1 MTSKIFLI
9 YLKYQCVI
17 TVYNPR
23 GYCKKTVNGTQRNE
37 VRKRYDFKNS
47 KITKEKTLYE
57 WKVNDDIYNLHSHR
71 SKWKCGTRISN
82 LMELEKTCIKFLLI
96 MHGQYAK
103 ATIFTSQTLSVFPF
117 FLSHQ
122 MSLLIKYVVRVETN
136 EAVRYFISIPL
147 LTI

>member
-71 SKWKCGTRISN
+71 SKWKCGTRISI
-82 LMELEKTCIKFLLI
+82 LMELEKNMYQVPLDNARTICKGNYFHLTNSISFSFLPEP
-96 MHGQYAK
+96 
-103 ATIFTSQTLSVFPF
+103 SNVF
-117 FLSHQ
+117 
-122 MSLLIKYVVRVETN
+122 TN
-136 EAVRYFISIPL
+136 EICCASRN
-147 LTI
+147 